1 MASGVYVGM
10 TGATARLHQLDA
22 ISDNLANSTTPGFRA
37 TRPVFEAVL
46 AEQGSD
52 KHMTSV
58 VGAGVDLRPGAVM
71 NTERPLDLRPANDM
85 YFGVRMSDG
94 DIAFT
99 RDGRILVEPTGRLTV
114 GGRPVVNESGQE
126 ISIPPDTRLS
136 FDERG
141 QVLVDDQPAD
151 TLGLFQLSGRVD
163 RVGPALLRPLQE
175 DGANRVEPQQRSVK
189 VGELD
194 GSNYPALEATLALVS
209 AQRAYDA
216 SMQSIQVYKRLDE
229 LANGVGKPRG

>member
-10 TGATARLHQLDA
+10 TGATARLRQLDA
-22 ISDNLANSTTPGFRA
+22 ISDNLANANTPGFRA
-37 TRPVFEAVL
+37 TRPVFEAIL
-46 AEQGSD
+46 AEEGSD
-52 KHMTSV
+52 KRMTTLA
-58 VGAGVDLRPGAVM
+58 GAGVDLRPGAVM
-71 NTERPLDLRPANDM
+71 NTERPLDLRPANGT
-85 YFGVRMSDG
+85 YFGVQMSDG
-94 DIAFT
+94 DVAFT
-99 RDGRILVEPTGRLTV
+99 RDGRILVEATGRLTI

-126 ISIPPDTRLS
+126 ITIPPDTRLS

-141 QVLVDDQPAD
+141 QVLVNDQPAD

-163 RVGPALLRPLQE
+163 KVGPSLLRPTSE
-175 DGANRVEPQQRSVK
+175 DGAGRVDPQQRQVK
-189 VGELD
+189 IGELD
-194 GSNYPALEATLALVS
+194 GSNYSALEATLALVS